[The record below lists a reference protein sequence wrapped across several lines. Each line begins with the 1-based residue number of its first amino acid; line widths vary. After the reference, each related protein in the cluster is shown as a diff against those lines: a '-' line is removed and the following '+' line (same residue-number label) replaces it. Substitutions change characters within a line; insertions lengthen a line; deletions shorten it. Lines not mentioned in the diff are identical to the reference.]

1 MALINW
7 SSNLS
12 VNIKEIDNQH
22 QKWIAIINDLNN
34 AMKAGK
40 SKEILGEVF
49 KRLIDYTNYHFK
61 YEEDL
66 FEKHGFAEKVSHK
79 MVHQKLV
86 KEVNGYY
93 NDFIAG
99 KMSVSIQL
107 MQLLSNWLIDHIQKT
122 DKAYSKYLNEKGV
135 K

>member
-7 SSNLS
+7 SANLS
-12 VNIKEIDNQH
+12 VNIKEIDTQH
-22 QKWIAIINDLNN
+22 QKWIEIINDLND

-40 SKEILGEVF
+40 SKEILGDVF
-49 KRLIDYTNYHFK
+49 KRLIDYTKFHFK

-66 FEKHGFAEKVSHK
+66 FEKYGYMDKVSHK
-79 MVHQKLV
+79 MLHQKLV
-86 KEVNGYY
+86 NEVNGYY
-93 NDFIAG
+93 NDFKAG

-122 DKAYSKYLNEKGV
+122 DKGYSKYLNDKGV